1 MSQAPE
7 PTPEFWKLD
16 LTRLT
21 LAGWLL
27 VLIASAT
34 VLGVAAAVLALVS
47 NLFLAGNQGNNRPS
61 RFVGGVAVV
70 LGIAAGAGVFAL
82 GQVGL
87 RGLGLSVL
95 RK

>member
-47 NLFLAGNQGNNRPS
+47 NLFLTGSQGSRPS
-61 RFVGGVAVV
+61 RFVGGVAVAI
-70 LGIAAGAGVFAL
+70 GIAAGAGVFAL

-87 RGLGLSVL
+87 RGLGLGVL